1 MSESKQAIRPLEGLT
16 VVEHAQGVPGSYAGR
31 LFAVMG
37 ATVIKLEPPG
47 GCALRRDPPFIGA
60 GVEENALF
68 HYLNVNKLA
77 ASCRLPDD
85 AARLDGLLARAD
97 VLIDD
102 TPLAERTA
110 LGLDP
115 DALAQR
121 HPRLVH
127 LSLLPFGAFGSHA
140 GCRAYEINVLHAGGE
155 GFLMPNGLTL
165 ETFPDRPPVKIYGH
179 FAEMV
184 GGVSAVCAA
193 LAALIAPGDSG
204 QFVDVSVQD
213 ANVAIGCFAI
223 QRLGDGVLET
233 RHNRSFKYGGV
244 IECADGFVQV
254 LTLEE
259 HQWQGLVK
267 LMGSPDWARVPEFA
281 DSLERGRRGA
291 EINRGLRAWAKSQ
304 KVADVVARGQS
315 LDVPI
320 APYYEPAELLAA
332 PQAQA
337 RGLFAPVAFPGN
349 HGMAMLTAPFR
360 FGADPLPLVR
370 TFPAPGADD
379 ATVWGSAPASS

>member
-1 MSESKQAIRPLEGLT
+1 VSETNQAIRPLEGLT
-16 VVEHAQGVPGSYAGR
+16 VVEIAQGVPGSYAGR

-47 GCALRRDPPFIGA
+47 GAALRRDPPHVGG
-60 GVEENALF
+60 GVPEGALF
-68 HYLNVNKLA
+68 HYLNVNKQA
-77 ASCRLPDD
+77 ATCELPGD
-85 AARLDGLLARAD
+85 AARFERLLARAD

-102 TPLAERTA
+102 TPVAERAA

-115 DALAQR
+115 EVLARR

-127 LSLLPFGAFGSHA
+127 LSVLPFGAFGRHA

-155 GFLMPNGLTL
+155 GYLMPNGLTL
-165 ETFPDRPPVKIYGH
+165 EMFPDRPPVKIYGH

-184 GGVSAVCAA
+184 GGTSAVCAA
-193 LAALIAPGDSG
+193 LAALIAPGDEG

-244 IECADGFVQV
+244 IECADGHVQV

-267 LMGSPDWARVPEFA
+267 LMDSPAWALVPEFR

-291 EINRGLRAWAKSQ
+291 EINRGLRAWAKTQ
-304 KVADVVARGQS
+304 KVADVVARGQA

-320 APYYEPAELLAA
+320 APYYEPGALLAA
-332 PQAQA
+332 PQARA
-337 RGLFAPVAFPGN
+337 RGLFAPASFPGAAN
-349 HGMAMLTAPFR
+349 TVMLTAPFR
-360 FGADPLPLVR
+360 FSAQPLPVVR
-370 TFPAPGADD
+370 TFPAPGADN
-379 ATVWGSAPASS
+379 ATVWGATPAGA